1 MGNSPIFD
9 MSKATPISTP
19 TPLFDMSKA
28 TPLNAQP
35 DTGWG
40 LPHTWKEAWARLTQ
54 KLPRPA
60 GGGEEEEIAQG
71 APIAAAGLG
80 AIGTAGMGVEA
91 IAARSLA
98 PLYPIARGI
107 LGAAAGKF
115 LGREAGGL
123 VGQPELGG
131 DIGSLAGGAYAAG
144 GGKVPTKGNV
154 LEWFNKP
161 EFKETGAPLPS
172 AEEFYANHGKDI
184 MAAMKQQPEAFGIP
198 EPPKGA
204 PLPSVAQFYEMRG
217 REIMAAMKQQPE
229 AFGFTKGPSGLV
241 PAETAPASS
250 SSQDLIT
257 RTRRLV
263 KPGEQPNAEDLKR
276 AGDLTQAPL
285 GRLKLLADWGDELA
299 KNEINRRLKNQ

>member
-9 MSKATPISTP
+9 MSKATPISAP

-28 TPLNAQP
+28 TPLDAQP

-40 LPHTWKEAWARLTQ
+40 LPHSWKEVWSRLTQ
-54 KLPRPA
+54 KLPRPP

-71 APIAAAGLG
+71 APIAATGLG
-80 AIGTAGMGVEA
+80 LIGTAGMGVEA

-98 PLYPIARGI
+98 PLYPLARGI
-107 LGAAAGKF
+107 LGAIGGGVIGK
-115 LGREAGGL
+115 EVGGL
-123 VGQPELGG
+123 VGQPGLGG
-131 DIGSLAGGAYAAG
+131 DLGALVGGVYTGS
-144 GGKVPTKGNV
+144 GGKVPSKADV
-154 LEWFNKP
+154 MEFFNRP
-161 EFKETGAPLPS
+161 QFQETGAPLPS
-172 AEEFYANHGKDI
+172 ADEFYANHGKDI

-204 PLPSVAQFYEMRG
+204 PLPSVAKFYEMRG

-241 PAETAPASS
+241 PAEPTPAG

-257 RTRRLV
+257 RTRKLV
-263 KPGEQPNAEDLKR
+263 QPGQTPSAEDLKR

-299 KNEINRRLKNQ
+299 KNEINRRLRNQ